1 MNVIKFE
8 PFYRTSNNYFNP
20 FYYVEK
26 NNENYIDELKKIISI
41 SLGEVI
47 SEKDKNIEDFIY
59 VVTLFLFLKKIEVP
73 NSEIS
78 FVEIYDFFSN
88 MGVNED
94 KILKFKI
101 VNELKIIKEL
111 IEDMIKRS
119 KLYNFYKVHNLLKLN
134 VLDKAICEV
143 NEKIERLRNL
153 GNDNLEQLKR
163 EILN

>member
-73 NSEIS
+73 NS
-78 FVEIYDFFSN
+78 
-88 MGVNED
+88 
-94 KILKFKI
+94 
-101 VNELKIIKEL
+101 
-111 IEDMIKRS
+111 
-119 KLYNFYKVHNLLKLN
+119 
-134 VLDKAICEV
+134 
-143 NEKIERLRNL
+143 
-153 GNDNLEQLKR
+153 
-163 EILN
+163 

>member
-1 MNVIKFE
+1 MEVIKFE
-8 PFYRTSNNYFNP
+8 AFYRTSDNFNP
-20 FYYVEK
+20 FYYVK
-26 NNENYIDELKKIISI
+26 RNNENYIDELKKIISVF
-41 SLGEVI
+41 LGEVI

-78 FVEIYDFFSN
+78 FIEIYNFFSN

-101 VNELKIIKEL
+101 VNELKIIKEQ

-119 KLYNFYKVHNLLKLN
+119 ELYNFYKVHNLLKLN
-134 VLDKAICEV
+134 ILDKAICEV
-143 NEKIERLRNL
+143 DEKIERLRNL
-153 GNDNLEQLKR
+153 GDDNLEQLRR

>member
-1 MNVIKFE
+1 MNVKKFE
-8 PFYRTSNNYFNP
+8 LFYRTSNNFNP

-47 SEKDKNIEDFIY
+47 SEKDKNIEDFVY

-101 VNELKIIKEL
+101 VNELKIIKVL

-134 VLDKAICEV
+134 VLNKAICEV
-143 NEKIERLRNL
+143 DEKIERLRNL
-153 GNDNLEQLKR
+153 GNNNLEQLKR